1 VPDILFA
8 QAVFLLV
15 LAIFLGVIYM
25 DNIIVSDLTKKF
37 VKKGKR
43 KLLRRE
49 KEDILAVDHISVKV
63 KKGELFGLLGPNGA
77 GKTTLVKCL
86 ATLLIPDEG
95 TATIDGHDIITD
107 PISVRKILGITTGG
121 ERTLYWKLSA
131 RDNLKYFASLY
142 GLSSKDAEERID
154 YLLDIMDLKEK
165 QHQRLEKYSTG
176 MRQKVS
182 IARAILHD
190 PKILLLDEP
199 TLGLDPSFS
208 MFLRSF
214 IKNDLNKKEGKTI
227 LLTTH
232 YMDEADQL
240 CDRIAFVDKGKL
252 IVVDTSKN
260 LKRNVSKNEALE
272 IKCIGNIDKLENF
285 NAHIKNK
292 KNYTK
297 IRILHENT
305 EDIMDDVLKD
315 VKERAKILSVNV
327 TRPTLEDVFVHLTGS
342 KLEDEHE

>member
-1 VPDILFA
+1 
-8 QAVFLLV
+8 
-15 LAIFLGVIYM
+15 
-25 DNIIVSDLTKKF
+25 
-37 VKKGKR
+37 
-43 KLLRRE
+43 
-49 KEDILAVDHISVKV
+49 
-63 KKGELFGLLGPNGA
+63 
-77 GKTTLVKCL
+77 
-86 ATLLIPDEG
+86 
-95 TATIDGHDIITD
+95 
-107 PISVRKILGITTGG
+107 
-121 ERTLYWKLSA
+121 
-131 RDNLKYFASLY
+131 
-142 GLSSKDAEERID
+142 
-154 YLLDIMDLKEK
+154 
-165 QHQRLEKYSTG
+165 

-214 IKNDLNKKEGKTI
+214 IKNELNKKEGKTI

-240 CDRIAFVDKGKL
+240 CDRIAFVNKGKL

-260 LKRNVSKNEALE
+260 LKKNVSKNEALE
-272 IKCIGNIDKLENF
+272 IKCIGNIEKLENF

-315 VKERAKILSVNV
+315 VKEKAKILSVNV

-342 KLEDEHE
+342 KLEDEYE

>member
-182 IARAILHD
+182 IARAILHG

>member
-1 VPDILFA
+1 
-8 QAVFLLV
+8 
-15 LAIFLGVIYM
+15 M

-240 CDRIAFVDKGKL
+240 CDRIAFVDRGKL

>member
-1 VPDILFA
+1 
-8 QAVFLLV
+8 
-15 LAIFLGVIYM
+15 M
-25 DNIIVSDLTKKF
+25 DDIIVSDLTKKF

-154 YLLDIMDLKEK
+154 YLLDIMDLKKK

-214 IKNDLNKKEGKTI
+214 IKNELNKKEGKTI

-240 CDRIAFVDKGKL
+240 CDRIAFVDRGKL

-315 VKERAKILSVNV
+315 VKEKAKILSVNV

-342 KLEDEHE
+342 KLEDEYE

>member
-8 QAVFLLV
+8 QAFFLT
-15 LAIFLGVIYM
+15 ISLGVIYM
-25 DNIIVSDLTKKF
+25 DDIIVSDLTKKF

-154 YLLDIMDLKEK
+154 YLLGIMDLKKK

-214 IKNDLNKKEGKTI
+214 IKNELNKKEGKTI

-260 LKRNVSKNEALE
+260 LKKNVSKNEALE
-272 IKCIGNIDKLENF
+272 IKCIGNIEKLENF

-315 VKERAKILSVNV
+315 VKEKAKILSVNV

-342 KLEDEHE
+342 KLEDEYE

>member
-1 VPDILFA
+1 
-8 QAVFLLV
+8 
-15 LAIFLGVIYM
+15 M

-49 KEDILAVDHISVKV
+49 KEDTLAVDHISVKV

-292 KNYTK
+292 KDYTK

-342 KLEDEHE
+342 KLEDEYE

>member
-1 VPDILFA
+1 
-8 QAVFLLV
+8 
-15 LAIFLGVIYM
+15 M

-240 CDRIAFVDKGKL
+240 CDRIAFVDRGKL

-272 IKCIGNIDKLENF
+272 IKCIGNIDRLENF

-292 KNYTK
+292 KDYTK

-342 KLEDEHE
+342 KLEDEYE

>member
-1 VPDILFA
+1 
-8 QAVFLLV
+8 
-15 LAIFLGVIYM
+15 M
-25 DNIIVSDLTKKF
+25 DDIIVSDLTKKF

-154 YLLDIMDLKEK
+154 YLLGIMDLKKK

-214 IKNDLNKKEGKTI
+214 IKNELNKKEGKTI

-260 LKRNVSKNEALE
+260 LKKNVSKNEALE
-272 IKCIGNIDKLENF
+272 IKCIGNIEKLENF

-315 VKERAKILSVNV
+315 VKEKAKILSVNV

-342 KLEDEHE
+342 KLEDEYE

>member
-1 VPDILFA
+1 
-8 QAVFLLV
+8 
-15 LAIFLGVIYM
+15 M

-154 YLLDIMDLKEK
+154 YLLDIMDLKKK

-240 CDRIAFVDKGKL
+240 CDRIAFVDRGKL

-292 KNYTK
+292 KDYTK

-342 KLEDEHE
+342 KLEDEYE

>member
-1 VPDILFA
+1 
-8 QAVFLLV
+8 
-15 LAIFLGVIYM
+15 M
-25 DNIIVSDLTKKF
+25 DDIIVSDLTKKF

-154 YLLDIMDLKEK
+154 YLLDIMDLKKK

-214 IKNDLNKKEGKTI
+214 IKNELNKKEGKTI

-260 LKRNVSKNEALE
+260 LKKNVSKNEALE
-272 IKCIGNIDKLENF
+272 IKCIGNIEKLENF

-315 VKERAKILSVNV
+315 VKEKAKILSVNV

-342 KLEDEHE
+342 KLEDEYE

>member
-1 VPDILFA
+1 MPDILFA
-8 QAVFLLV
+8 QAFFLT
-15 LAIFLGVIYM
+15 IFLGVIYM
-25 DNIIVSDLTKKF
+25 DDIIVSDLTKKF

-154 YLLDIMDLKEK
+154 YLLDIMDLKKK

-214 IKNDLNKKEGKTI
+214 IKNELNKKEGKTI

-272 IKCIGNIDKLENF
+272 IRCIGNIEKLENF

-315 VKERAKILSVNV
+315 VKEKAKILSVNV

-342 KLEDEHE
+342 KLEDEYE

>member
-1 VPDILFA
+1 
-8 QAVFLLV
+8 
-15 LAIFLGVIYM
+15 M

-107 PISVRKILGITTGG
+107 PIGVRKILGITTGG

-154 YLLDIMDLKEK
+154 YLLDVMDLKKK

-182 IARAILHD
+182 IARAILHN
-190 PKILLLDEP
+190 PKIILLDEP

-240 CDRIAFVDKGKL
+240 CDRIAFVDRGKL

-305 EDIMDDVLKD
+305 ENIMDDVLKD

-342 KLEDEHE
+342 KLEDEYE

>member
-8 QAVFLLV
+8 QAFFLT
-15 LAIFLGVIYM
+15 IFLGVIYM
-25 DNIIVSDLTKKF
+25 DDIIVSDLTKKF

-154 YLLDIMDLKEK
+154 YLLGIMDLKKK

-214 IKNDLNKKEGKTI
+214 IKNELNKKEGKTI

-260 LKRNVSKNEALE
+260 LKKNVSKNEALE
-272 IKCIGNIDKLENF
+272 IKCIGNIEKLENF

-315 VKERAKILSVNV
+315 VKEKAKILSVNV

-342 KLEDEHE
+342 KLEDEYE

>member
-1 VPDILFA
+1 
-8 QAVFLLV
+8 
-15 LAIFLGVIYM
+15 M
-25 DNIIVSDLTKKF
+25 DDIIVSDLTKKF

-154 YLLDIMDLKEK
+154 YLLGIMDLKKK

-214 IKNDLNKKEGKTI
+214 IKNELNKKEGKTI

-260 LKRNVSKNEALE
+260 LKKNVSKNEALE
-272 IKCIGNIDKLENF
+272 IKCIGNIEKLENF

-315 VKERAKILSVNV
+315 IKEKAKILSVNV

-342 KLEDEHE
+342 KLEDEYE

>member
-1 VPDILFA
+1 
-8 QAVFLLV
+8 
-15 LAIFLGVIYM
+15 M
-25 DNIIVSDLTKKF
+25 DDIIVSDLTKKF

-95 TATIDGHDIITD
+95 TATIDGHDIIAD

-154 YLLDIMDLKEK
+154 YLLDIMDLKKK

-214 IKNDLNKKEGKTI
+214 IKNELNKKEGKTI

-240 CDRIAFVDKGKL
+240 CDRIAFVNKGKL

-260 LKRNVSKNEALE
+260 LKKNVSKNEALE
-272 IKCIGNIDKLENF
+272 IKCIGNIEKLENF

-315 VKERAKILSVNV
+315 VKEKAKILSVNV

-342 KLEDEHE
+342 KLEDEYE

>member
-1 VPDILFA
+1 
-8 QAVFLLV
+8 
-15 LAIFLGVIYM
+15 M
-25 DNIIVSDLTKKF
+25 DDIIVSDLTKKF

-154 YLLDIMDLKEK
+154 YLLDIMDLKKK

-214 IKNDLNKKEGKTI
+214 IKNELNKKEGKTI

-272 IKCIGNIDKLENF
+272 IRCIGNIEKLENF

-315 VKERAKILSVNV
+315 VKEKAKILSVNV

-342 KLEDEHE
+342 KLEDEYE

>member
-1 VPDILFA
+1 
-8 QAVFLLV
+8 
-15 LAIFLGVIYM
+15 M
-25 DNIIVSDLTKKF
+25 DHIVVSNLTKKF
-37 VKKGKR
+37 IKKGKR
-43 KLLRRE
+43 RFLTRE
-49 KEDILAVDHISVKV
+49 KEEILALDHISLRV

-95 TATIDGHDIITD
+95 TAVIDGHDIIED

-142 GLSSKDAEERID
+142 GLSSKEAEERID

-190 PKILLLDEP
+190 PKIILLDEP

-214 IKNDLNKKEGKTI
+214 IKNELNRKEGKTI

-232 YMDEADQL
+232 YMEEADQL
-240 CDRIAFVDKGKL
+240 CDRIAFVNKGKL

-260 LKRNVSKNEALE
+260 LKRSVSKNEVLE
-272 IKCIGNIDKLENF
+272 IKCVGNVENLVGF
-285 NAHIKNK
+285 NAYIENKRDYTEIK
-292 KNYTK
+292 
-297 IRILHENT
+297 ILHENT
-305 EDIMDDVLKD
+305 EEIMDDVLKII
-315 VKERAKILSVNV
+315 KEKAKILSVNV
-327 TRPTLEDVFVHLTGS
+327 KRPTLEDVFIHLTGS
-342 KLEDEHE
+342 ELRDDYE

>member
-8 QAVFLLV
+8 QAFFLT
-15 LAIFLGVIYM
+15 IFLGVIYM
-25 DNIIVSDLTKKF
+25 DDIIVSDLTKKF

-154 YLLDIMDLKEK
+154 YLLDIMDLKKK

-214 IKNDLNKKEGKTI
+214 IKNELNKKEGKTI

-260 LKRNVSKNEALE
+260 LKKNVSKNEALE
-272 IKCIGNIDKLENF
+272 IKCIGNIEKLENF

-315 VKERAKILSVNV
+315 VKEKAKILSVNV

-342 KLEDEHE
+342 KLEDEYE

>member
-1 VPDILFA
+1 
-8 QAVFLLV
+8 
-15 LAIFLGVIYM
+15 M
-25 DNIIVSDLTKKF
+25 DHIIVSDLTKKF

-154 YLLDIMDLKEK
+154 YLLGIMDLKKK

-214 IKNDLNKKEGKTI
+214 IKNELNKKEGKTI

-240 CDRIAFVDKGKL
+240 CDRIAFVNKGKL

-260 LKRNVSKNEALE
+260 LKKNVSKNEALE
-272 IKCIGNIDKLENF
+272 IKCIGNIEKLENF

-315 VKERAKILSVNV
+315 VKEKAKILSVNV

-342 KLEDEHE
+342 KLEDEYE

>member
-1 VPDILFA
+1 
-8 QAVFLLV
+8 
-15 LAIFLGVIYM
+15 M

-240 CDRIAFVDKGKL
+240 CDRIAFVDRGKL
-252 IVVDTSKN
+252 IVVDTTKN

-342 KLEDEHE
+342 KLEDEYE

>member
-1 VPDILFA
+1 
-8 QAVFLLV
+8 
-15 LAIFLGVIYM
+15 M
-25 DNIIVSDLTKKF
+25 DDIIVSDLTKKF

-154 YLLDIMDLKEK
+154 YLLDIMDLKER

-240 CDRIAFVDKGKL
+240 CDRIAFVDRGKL

-272 IKCIGNIDKLENF
+272 IKCIGNIDRLENF

-292 KNYTK
+292 KDYTK

-327 TRPTLEDVFVHLTGS
+327 TRPTLEDVFIHLTGS
-342 KLEDEHE
+342 KLEDEYE

>member
-1 VPDILFA
+1 
-8 QAVFLLV
+8 
-15 LAIFLGVIYM
+15 M
-25 DNIIVSDLTKKF
+25 DDIIVSDLTKKF

-154 YLLDIMDLKEK
+154 YLLDIMDLKKK

-214 IKNDLNKKEGKTI
+214 IKNELNKKEGKTI

-240 CDRIAFVDKGKL
+240 CDRIAFVNKGKL

-260 LKRNVSKNEALE
+260 LKKNVSKNEALE
-272 IKCIGNIDKLENF
+272 IKCIGNIEKLENF

-315 VKERAKILSVNV
+315 VKEKAKILSVNV

-342 KLEDEHE
+342 KLEDEYE